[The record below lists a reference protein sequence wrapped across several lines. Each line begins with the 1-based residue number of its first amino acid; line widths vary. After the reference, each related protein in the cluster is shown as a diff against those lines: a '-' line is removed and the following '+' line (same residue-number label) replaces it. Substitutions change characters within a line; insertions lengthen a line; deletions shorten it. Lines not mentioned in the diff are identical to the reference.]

1 MDIDIL
7 LTDEFVEFSKRIE
20 AIHNE
25 KRKKR
30 QELKTFYEQ
39 IQSEMKALD
48 DEAREVVH
56 EFEHWKK
63 HRNHQQVEVLAH
75 EPEPEPQPVSE
86 K

>member
-7 LTDEFVEFSKRIE
+7 LTDEFVDFSKRIE

-30 QELKTFYEQ
+30 QELKAFYEQ
-39 IQSEMKALD
+39 IQGELKALD
-48 DEAREVVH
+48 DEAREVVR
-56 EFEHWKK
+56 EFENWKK
-63 HRNHQQVEVLAH
+63 HRDHQVEVLTH
-75 EPEPEPQPVSE
+75 EPESEPQPVSE